1 MIKVIL
7 GERVFLYPTGIFHR
21 RRYELIF
28 EREHTSNMEGS
39 LATALRSAPTKE
51 SPAPVVSTG
60 LTENPPTFPLKFC
73 NQIISPKI
81 DDSFYYNRKC
91 STKINNLIKCSY

>member
-60 LTENPPTFPLKFC
+60 LTENPPTFPLNFC
-73 NQIISPKI
+73 NQIISPKVV
-81 DDSFYYNRKC
+81 DSFYYNRKC
-91 STKINNLIKCSY
+91 STKI